1 MLADLD
7 KQVDIHIFGAER
19 PFLLQCM
26 AAFLRLGRHV
36 EALCLSEEAQQLISK
51 LNPKC
56 KLLKSTDDDLIK
68 NISGRLIWAPEQAL
82 FKNEALNKNELSE
95 IEGIDKNYS
104 GKIILCLPHSSFE
117 QIQTQPPFKN
127 EVACLYFPP
136 LVGFGDNNYFSALLN
151 SIIECGSFDNPPSTK
166 MLSFYDA
173 ISIVVSV
180 NGFLKNPKL
189 NNYWIEGLS
198 LDSEHIEAG
207 FQDYKKT
214 KANSLQFVFRKM
226 LQKDKYQYTLQ
237 EARKNP
243 NKEII
248 FDHQDYIP
256 SGYTPWIRF
265 LRDAYRTY
273 QSTPSGQT
281 VLHFMPIKGPQDS

>member
-51 LNPKC
+51 LSPKY
-56 KLLKSTDDDLIK
+56 KLIKSINDDQLK
-68 NISGRLIWAPEQAL
+68 NISGRLIWAPQDAL
-82 FKNEALNKNELSE
+82 FKNETLNENELSE
-95 IEGIDKNYS
+95 IVGIDKNYS

-127 EVACLYFPP
+127 EVTCLYFPP

-151 SIIECGSFDNPPSTK
+151 SILECASFDNPPTSL

-180 NGFLKNPKL
+180 NGFVKNPKF
-189 NNYWIEGLS
+189 NNYWIEGTVL
-198 LDSEHIEAG
+198 EGKHIEAG
-207 FQDYKKT
+207 FEDFKKT
-214 KANSLQFVFRKM
+214 KANSLQFIFRKM
-226 LQKDKYQYTLQ
+226 LQKDKYQYALQ

-243 NKEII
+243 SKEKVC
-248 FDHQDYIP
+248 DHNDYIP

-273 QSTPSGQT
+273 QSTPAGQT